1 VTSPREK
8 KFPAKKYCCREFF
21 AAMQSFKD
29 MLEDSHRLL
38 PKLCLCSGEKQKK
51 WFLKAEEWFNEKR
64 SEWIFWL
71 ENICEALRLDPR
83 YLRKG

>member
-8 KFPAKKYCCREFF
+8 KFPAKKYCCGEFF

-38 PKLCLCSGEKQKK
+38 PKLACAAEKSRRNG
-51 WFLKAEEWFNEKR
+51 F
-64 SEWIFWL
+64 
-71 ENICEALRLDPR
+71 
-83 YLRKG
+83 